1 MTDLTVGKKIT
12 ALVVV
17 TKTLENMKLK
27 ETVEA
32 PNFQRESIYGTTRRI
47 KDRSSKRFSFHRVN
61 DYYFTITRTR

>member
-12 ALVVV
+12 ALVEV

-32 PNFQRESIYGTTRRI
+32 PNFLRESIYGTTRRI
-47 KDRSSKRFSFHRVN
+47 KDRSSKRFTFHRVN
-61 DYYFTITRTR
+61 DYYFTIQRIR